1 MATGSRSEASGS
13 APLKGAMLTRLKVSI
28 IIAAIAVAPLF
39 AGIGQPVRVEG
50 GLVSGVPGQDK
61 SILVFRGIPFAA
73 PPVGDLRWRAPQ
85 PVAAWSGLKKTE
97 QFSASCA
104 QTLFPGRAGIGPWTY
119 EFLTHNEVSENC
131 LYLNVW
137 TPAKSAHAKLPVFVY
152 IYGGGFTGGS
162 GAVPI
167 YDGEGL
173 ARKGL
178 VVVTFNYRL
187 GVFGFLAHPE
197 LTKESGHNASGN
209 YGLLDQIAALR
220 WVRANILA
228 FGGDPARVT
237 IAGQSAGAISV
248 HYLLASPLAKGLYQ
262 GAIAQS
268 GGSSVET
275 GAGVPAIA
283 PNDLAAAEADGV
295 RFASQKGVSSLRELR
310 AMTWQE
316 LLKPVPWG
324 QPGLPRFSPIVDGYV
339 APLSP
344 LDALMQGKLN
354 DVTVLTGCTTSEI
367 AFGLM
372 GPRPRVSADIYQHQA
387 ARKYGA
393 AADEF
398 LKLYPAGS
406 DDRANESRT
415 AASTDEALVGMY
427 LWARKRDA
435 AARTKTFI
443 YLWDHPMPGPQA
455 ARWAAFHS
463 SEIVYAMNTLYA
475 SDRPFTDTDRKIADM
490 MSSYWANFAASGDPS
505 GRGLPHWPSVGEKPE
520 IMELGD
526 RTGAV
531 PLADDPAR
539 IAFFERYLGHE

>member
-1 MATGSRSEASGS
+1 ML
-13 APLKGAMLTRLKVSI
+13 PLL
-28 IIAAIAVAPLF
+28 AAIE
-39 AGIGQPVRVEG
+39 QPVKVEG
-50 GLVSGVPGQDK
+50 GLVAGVAGQDK
-61 SILVFRGIPFAA
+61 SILVFKGIPFAA
-73 PPVGDLRWRAPQ
+73 PPVGDDRWREPQ
-85 PVAAWSGLKKTE
+85 PVAAWTGVKRAE

-119 EFLTHNEVSENC
+119 EFLTHNEVSEDC

-137 TPAKSAHAKLPVFVY
+137 TPAKSAHGKLPVFVY
-152 IYGGGFTGGS
+152 IYGGGFTSGS

-178 VVVTFNYRL
+178 VVVTFNYRV

-197 LTKESGHNASGN
+197 LTKESPHHASGN

-220 WVRANILA
+220 WVHKNIAA

-248 HYLLASPLAKGLYQ
+248 HYLLASPLARGLYQ
-262 GAIAQS
+262 RAIAQS

-283 PNDLAAAEADGV
+283 PNNLTAAEADGV
-295 RFASQKGVSSLRELR
+295 KFASQKGVSSLRELR

-324 QPGLPRFSPIVDGYV
+324 QPGVPRFSPIVDGYV

-344 LDALMQGKLN
+344 LDALLRGKLN

-367 AFGLM
+367 AYGLM
-372 GPRPRVSADIYQHQA
+372 GPGPRVSADIYQHQA

-406 DDRANESRT
+406 DDEANTSRT
-415 AASTDEALVGMY
+415 AASTDESLVGMY

-435 AARTKTFI
+435 AARTRTFI
-443 YLWDHPMPGPQA
+443 YLWDHPMPGSQA
-455 ARWAAFHS
+455 ARWGAFHS
-463 SEIVYAMNTLYA
+463 SEIAYAMDTLYG
-475 SDRPFTDTDRKIADM
+475 SDRPFTDADRKIADM
-490 MSSYWANFAASGDPS
+490 MSSYWTNFAASGDPN
-505 GRGLPHWPSVGEKPE
+505 GKGLPRWLAVGEQRE
-520 IMELGD
+520 VMELGD
-526 RTGAV
+526 HTGTV
-531 PLADDPAR
+531 PLAGDAAR
-539 IAFFERYLGHE
+539 IAFFERYLSHE